1 LRIVLGADALVC
13 EWLAKTQGLEVPQH
27 PRLILAIADGDQLVG
42 AFVIVWHHNRTAELS
57 IYGTVSQE
65 TVKQMFRT
73 VFEQCEVYRLEVRTE
88 KSNKAIRRAAP
99 KCGFS
104 FEHTARHYYGP
115 NRHAYVYS
123 MIPEQCRWLKRHGHP
138 LLVS

>member
-13 EWLAKTQGLEVPQH
+13 EWLAREHHVEVLQH
-27 PRLILAIADGDQLVG
+27 PRLILAVADDDKLVG
-42 AFVIVWHHNRTAELS
+42 CFVITWRHNRTAELS

-65 TVKQMFRT
+65 TVKHMFRT
-73 VFEQCEVYRLEVRTE
+73 VFEQCQVYRLEVRTE
-88 KSNKAIRRAAP
+88 KSNKTIRRAAP
-99 KCGFS
+99 KFGFS

-115 NRHAYVYS
+115 NRHAFVYS
-123 MIPEQCRWLKRHGHP
+123 MIPEQCRWLKRHGQP